1 MFYETPSLFPGIL
14 SLMRADPLLQQE
26 GKTYSM
32 VLGESTC
39 GVKSCDPKDDPRS
52 GINGCKKKKKKKKK
66 SDITPDPGGH
76 RPQRPCAQGRT
87 CAEQE

>member
-1 MFYETPSLFPGIL
+1 MLGLTSNGKCQAHMVRNRTPWF
-14 SLMRADPLLQQE
+14 
-26 GKTYSM
+26 
-32 VLGESTC
+32 
-39 GVKSCDPKDDPRS
+39 RS
-52 GINGCKKKKKKKKK
+52 WGALAERVRKKNKNKKNI